1 MTSVAIF
8 HFPGLSHTNCSQ
20 KQGRKKYKTYRF
32 TSSTSL
38 PTICLLSPRQ
48 NPRFRYAC
56 RPRRGVAF
64 SPPANPM
71 TDFSNQAFSLQAPLN
86 TNTWTSF
93 PLALIASWIQ
103 GWLTSGCAAESF
115 LLLSGPAEHWSV
127 SRYTLLAAL
136 NAAHL
141 LASTS
146 WLFHP
151 AFAAICWPL
160 VVVTCIV
167 QYATVSSFARKRFRS
182 WLKYMHFYR
191 DKIAF
196 FYLPSLVI
204 DTDLDGLVTIRGI
217 TFSILDLTIELHGIE
232 VG

>member
-1 MTSVAIF
+1 MTNF
-8 HFPGLSHTNCSQ
+8 TNQ
-20 KQGRKKYKTYRF
+20 AFTLQPPP
-32 TSSTSL
+32 TSSTSW
-38 PTICLLSPRQ
+38 
-48 NPRFRYAC
+48 
-56 RPRRGVAF
+56 
-64 SPPANPM
+64 M
-71 TDFSNQAFSLQAPLN
+71 
-86 TNTWTSF
+86 SF
-93 PLALIASWIQ
+93 PYALIASWMY

-115 LLLSGPAEHWSV
+115 LLLTGPAEHWSV

-136 NAAHL
+136 NAAYL

-146 WLFHP
+146 WLFYL
-151 AFAAICWPL
+151 AFAAVCWPL

-167 QYATVSSFARKRFRS
+167 QYATVSSFARNRLRS

-191 DKIAF
+191 DKVAF

-232 VG
+232 VGK